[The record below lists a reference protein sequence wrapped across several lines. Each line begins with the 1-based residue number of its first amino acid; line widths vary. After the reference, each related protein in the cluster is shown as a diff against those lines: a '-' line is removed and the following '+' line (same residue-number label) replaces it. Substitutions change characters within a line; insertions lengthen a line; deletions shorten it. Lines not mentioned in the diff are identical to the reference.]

1 MAVVSIASRT
11 AIRWEAAT
19 NSRYDDPVIGESQ
32 SRGALSEPTESST
45 DFAVV
50 PAEVSDAGLFVQ
62 MTAESLIG
70 GLLSLDADITT
81 LLESWKGTSAEAY
94 RVGWDEVKQGADTV
108 MNSLSAMA
116 ELLGVT
122 SRTLTEQDS
131 ARAQQTSSL
140 DLP

>member
-1 MAVVSIASRT
+1 MTPLSVNLKA
-11 AIRWEAAT
+11 
-19 NSRYDDPVIGESQ
+19 G
-32 SRGALSEPTESST
+32 GALSEPTESST